1 MLGPIEKRAHD
12 RPQAAGGEQPM
23 VQAMMPQDDQGSRSC
38 PPPGGANAASHSLA
52 VRILVLT
59 CILLAL
65 MLRVAPAQAETAPL
79 SLPDSIAR
87 DDIPPLFPGLD
98 METAQEALNHYRFGR
113 IAEGDALREKITDEA
128 ADALLEWAAVRSSEM
143 RDFERIAGF
152 MRTHPD
158 WPGRGLM
165 RLRAEQAFVETRP
178 GPGHVLAFFAT
189 EEPRTGRGHLLLTQ
203 ALWGSGAREAA
214 EVMARQ
220 VWRDQPL
227 DENTEAQ
234 FLLSFAPALS
244 QADHRVRMENR
255 LFAQDWTA
263 AGRAARFAGEGFE
276 TLVSARRALMR
287 DPAGLDAAIEAVP
300 PALRND
306 SSLLFTQARRLRL
319 DGDVRGAA
327 AVIASAPRAASVIG
341 NGDAWWVERR
351 IVARNLLEEGEN
363 NLAYELISRHA
374 ALAPVDYVDAE
385 FHAGWIALRFLN
397 DPERAIPHFEA
408 IKQVATTPISL
419 SRADY
424 WRGRALADL
433 GDEEGARQAF
443 AAAAQHVTA
452 FYGQLAHQTLDAG
465 PLALPPLPAID
476 DTVIARRDGMHFT
489 RAIVLLHALEAE
501 DLAIALLGDLGRT
514 LDDAALLRAFG
525 ELAQALD
532 NPRALLGLSRSAVL
546 RGLPLDELAYPL
558 GAVPEFPRVGP
569 AVERALVYA
578 IARQESAFD
587 PQAVSPAG
595 ARGLMQFMPAT
606 ARRVAQRY
614 GVTFEESRLLGDPV
628 YSAKLGAAHLGELL
642 ADWDGSAALAFA
654 AYNAGPG
661 HVRRWI
667 ERFGD
672 PRRGGHDMIDWVEQ
686 IPFPETRSYV
696 QRVMENLVIYRH
708 RLGEERPL
716 AIDAELRAMR

>member
-1 MLGPIEKRAHD
+1 
-12 RPQAAGGEQPM
+12 M
-23 VQAMMPQDDQGSRSC
+23 VQARTPSDDHALQRIAVPRYGD
-38 PPPGGANAASHSLA
+38 AARQVLPIAILFLA
-52 VRILVLT
+52 

-65 MLRVAPAQAETAPL
+65 MLRAGPAQGETAPV
-79 SLPDSIAR
+79 SLPETIAVE
-87 DDIPPLFPGLD
+87 DIPALFPGLD
-98 METAQEALNHYRFGR
+98 IEIAQEALTHYRFGR
-113 IAEGDALREKITDEA
+113 IAEGDALRDAITDEA
-128 ADALLEWAAVRSSEM
+128 ADALLEWSAVRSSEM
-143 RDFERIAGF
+143 RDFARIAAF
-152 MRTHPD
+152 LRAHPD
-158 WPGRGLM
+158 WSGRSLL
-165 RLRAEQAFVETRP
+165 RLRAEQAFVETGP
-178 GPGHVLAFFAT
+178 GPEHVLAFFAT
-189 EEPRTGRGHLLLTQ
+189 EEPRTGRGHLLLAQ
-203 ALWGSGAREAA
+203 ALWGSGARDAA
-214 EVMARQ
+214 EIMARR
-220 VWRDQPL
+220 VWRDEPL

-234 FLLSFAPALS
+234 FLISFAPALS

-255 LFAQDWTA
+255 LFAEDWTA
-263 AGRAARFAGEGFE
+263 AGRAARFAGEDFD
-276 TLVSARRALMR
+276 TLVAARRALMR
-287 DPAGLDAAIEAVP
+287 DPGGLDAALEAVP

-319 DGDVRGAA
+319 DDDVRGAA
-327 AVIASAPRAASVIG
+327 AIIARAPRAISVIG

-351 IVARNLLEEGEN
+351 IVARNLLEEGEDA
-363 NLAYELISRHA
+363 LAYELVSGHA
-374 ALAPVDYVDAE
+374 AQAPGDFVDAE
-385 FHAGWIALRFLN
+385 FHAGWIALRFLG

-408 IKQVATTPISL
+408 IRQIATTPISL

-433 GDEEGARQAF
+433 GDENGARQAF

-476 DTVIARRDGMHFT
+476 NTVIARRDAMLFT

-501 DLAIALLGDLGRT
+501 DLAAALLGDLGRT
-514 LDDAALLRAFG
+514 LDDVALLRAFG

-546 RGLPLDELAYPL
+546 RGLPLDKLAYPL
-558 GAVPEFPRVGP
+558 GAVPDFPPVGP

-614 GVTFEESRLLGDPV
+614 DVPFEESRLLGDPV

-667 ERFGD
+667 SRFGD

>member
-1 MLGPIEKRAHD
+1 
-12 RPQAAGGEQPM
+12 M
-23 VQAMMPQDDQGSRSC
+23 VQARTPSDDHALQRIAVPRYGD
-38 PPPGGANAASHSLA
+38 AARQVLPIAILFLA
-52 VRILVLT
+52 

-65 MLRVAPAQAETAPL
+65 MLRAGPAQGETAPV
-79 SLPDSIAR
+79 SLPETIAVE
-87 DDIPPLFPGLD
+87 DIPALFPGLD
-98 METAQEALNHYRFGR
+98 IEIAQEALTHYRFGR
-113 IAEGDALREKITDEA
+113 IAEGDALRDAITDEA
-128 ADALLEWAAVRSSEM
+128 ADALLEWSAVRSSEM
-143 RDFERIAGF
+143 RDFARIAAF
-152 MRTHPD
+152 LRAHPD
-158 WPGRGLM
+158 WSGRSLL
-165 RLRAEQAFVETRP
+165 RLRAEQAFVENRPRARAMFWPSSRRKSRAPAAGTCCLPRPCGDRARAMPPRSWPGGSGATSPSTRIP
-178 GPGHVLAFFAT
+178 RHSSSSPSPPPCRRPITAYAWRTAFFA
-189 EEPRTGRGHLLLTQ
+189 E
-203 ALWGSGAREAA
+203 
-214 EVMARQ
+214 
-220 VWRDQPL
+220 
-227 DENTEAQ
+227 
-234 FLLSFAPALS
+234 
-244 QADHRVRMENR
+244 
-255 LFAQDWTA
+255 DWTA
-263 AGRAARFAGEGFE
+263 AGRAARFAGEDFD
-276 TLVSARRALMR
+276 TLVAARRALMR
-287 DPAGLDAAIEAVP
+287 DPGGLDAALEAVP

-319 DGDVRGAA
+319 DDDVRGAA
-327 AVIASAPRAASVIG
+327 AIIARAPRAISVIG

-351 IVARNLLEEGEN
+351 IVARNLLEEGEDA
-363 NLAYELISRHA
+363 LAYELVLRPCRGKHPAILWMRNSMPAGSPCASWAIPSVRFRISRRSGR
-374 ALAPVDYVDAE
+374 LPQRRSRCR
-385 FHAGWIALRFLN
+385 G
-397 DPERAIPHFEA
+397 
-408 IKQVATTPISL
+408 PITGG
-419 SRADY
+419 
-424 WRGRALADL
+424 GRALADL
-433 GDEEGARQAF
+433 GDENGARQAF

-476 DTVIARRDGMHFT
+476 NTVIARRDAMLFT

-501 DLAIALLGDLGRT
+501 DLAAALLGDLGRT
-514 LDDAALLRAFG
+514 LDDVALLRAFG

-546 RGLPLDELAYPL
+546 RGLPLDKLAYPL
-558 GAVPEFPRVGP
+558 GAVPDFPPVGP

-614 GVTFEESRLLGDPV
+614 DVPFEESRLLGDPV

-667 ERFGD
+667 SRFGD

>member
-1 MLGPIEKRAHD
+1 MAQAWRLFIDRTRQGLAGPGRGNTVGRLVRNGILLL
-12 RPQAAGGEQPM
+12 
-23 VQAMMPQDDQGSRSC
+23 SC
-38 PPPGGANAASHSLA
+38 VL
-52 VRILVLT
+52 LVL
-59 CILLAL
+59 AAR
-65 MLRVAPAQAETAPL
+65 MDPAQGEAAPGRLPET
-79 SLPDSIAR
+79 IAR
-87 DDIPPLFPGLD
+87 EDIPALFPGLD
-98 METAQEALNHYRFGR
+98 LEIVQEALTHYRFGR
-113 IAEGDALREKITDEA
+113 IAEGDALRTAITDAA

-143 RDFERIAGF
+143 RDFPRIAGF
-152 MRTHPD
+152 MRAHPD
-158 WPGRGLM
+158 WSGRGLL

-178 GPGHVLAFFAT
+178 GPAHVLAFFAT
-189 EEPRTGRGHLLLTQ
+189 EQPRTGRGHLLLTQ
-203 ALWGSGAREAA
+203 ALWGSGARDAA
-214 EVMARQ
+214 EIMARQ
-220 VWRDQPL
+220 VWREQPL

-255 LFAQDWTA
+255 LFAQDWMA

-276 TLVSARRALMR
+276 TLVAARRALMR
-287 DPAGLDAAIEAVP
+287 DPSGLAAALEAVP
-300 PALRND
+300 SGLRND

-319 DGDVRGAA
+319 DGDMRGAA
-327 AVIASAPRAASVIG
+327 AIIARAPRALSVIG

-351 IVARNLLEEGEN
+351 IVARSLLEEGEN
-363 NLAYELISRHA
+363 RLAYDLVADHA
-374 ALAPVDYVDAE
+374 AQAPADYVDAE
-385 FHAGWIALRFLN
+385 FHAGWIALRFLG

-424 WRGRALADL
+424 WRGRALAEL
-433 GDEEGARQAF
+433 GDDEAARQAF

-476 DTVIARRDGMHFT
+476 DAVIARRDAMLFT

-514 LDDAALLRAFG
+514 LDDVALLRAFG

-558 GAVPEFPRVGP
+558 GAIPDFPRVGP
-569 AVERALVYA
+569 AVELALVYA

-606 ARRVAQRY
+606 ARRVAERY
-614 GVTFEESRLLGDPV
+614 NVPFEESRLLGDPV
-628 YSAKLGAAHLGELL
+628 FSAKLGAAHLGELL

-667 ERFGD
+667 ARFGD

>member
-1 MLGPIEKRAHD
+1 MLQARTPSDDHALQRIAVPRYGDAARQVLPIAILF
-12 RPQAAGGEQPM
+12 
-23 VQAMMPQDDQGSRSC
+23 
-38 PPPGGANAASHSLA
+38 LA
-52 VRILVLT
+52 

-65 MLRVAPAQAETAPL
+65 MLRAGPAQGETAPV
-79 SLPDSIAR
+79 SLPETIAVE
-87 DDIPPLFPGLD
+87 DIPALFPGLD
-98 METAQEALNHYRFGR
+98 IEIAQEALTHYRFGR
-113 IAEGDALREKITDEA
+113 IAEGDALRDAITDEA
-128 ADALLEWAAVRSSEM
+128 ADALLEWSAVRSSEM
-143 RDFERIAGF
+143 RDFARIAAF
-152 MRTHPD
+152 LRAHPD
-158 WPGRGLM
+158 WSGRSLL
-165 RLRAEQAFVETRP
+165 RLRAEQAFVETGP
-178 GPGHVLAFFAT
+178 GPEHVLAFFAT
-189 EEPRTGRGHLLLTQ
+189 EEPRTGRGHLLLAQ
-203 ALWGSGAREAA
+203 ALWGSGARDAA
-214 EVMARQ
+214 EIMARR
-220 VWRDQPL
+220 VWRDEPL

-234 FLLSFAPALS
+234 FLISFAPALS

-255 LFAQDWTA
+255 LFAEDWTA
-263 AGRAARFAGEGFE
+263 AGRAARFAGEDFD
-276 TLVSARRALMR
+276 TLVAARRALMR
-287 DPAGLDAAIEAVP
+287 DPGGLDAALEAVP

-319 DGDVRGAA
+319 DDDVRGAA
-327 AVIASAPRAASVIG
+327 AIIARAPRAISVIG

-351 IVARNLLEEGEN
+351 IVARNLLEEGEDA
-363 NLAYELISRHA
+363 LAYELVSGHA
-374 ALAPVDYVDAE
+374 AQAPGDFVDAE
-385 FHAGWIALRFLN
+385 FHAGWIALRFLG

-408 IKQVATTPISL
+408 IRQIATTPISL

-433 GDEEGARQAF
+433 GDENGARQAF

-476 DTVIARRDGMHFT
+476 NTVIARRDAMLFT

-501 DLAIALLGDLGRT
+501 DLAAALLGDLGRT
-514 LDDAALLRAFG
+514 LDDVALLRAFG

-546 RGLPLDELAYPL
+546 RGLPLDKLAYPL
-558 GAVPEFPRVGP
+558 GAVPDFPPVGP

-614 GVTFEESRLLGDPV
+614 DVPFEESRLLGDPV

-667 ERFGD
+667 SRFGD